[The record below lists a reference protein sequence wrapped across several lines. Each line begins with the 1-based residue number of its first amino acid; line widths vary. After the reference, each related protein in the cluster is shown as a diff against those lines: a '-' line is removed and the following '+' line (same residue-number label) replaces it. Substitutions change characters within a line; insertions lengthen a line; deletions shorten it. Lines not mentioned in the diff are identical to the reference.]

1 MDINNTKIKSFT
13 GLNAWKESHQLIL
26 TIYKITKQFP
36 NEEKF
41 GLTDQIRRAG
51 VSISSCIAEG
61 FSRFGKKE
69 KHQFYRMALGSLTE
83 IQNQLLI
90 ARDLNYI
97 SKEEFSILAEQTIVV
112 SKLINGLIK
121 FTSRTHNT

>member
-1 MDINNTKIKSFT
+1 MDTNDNKIKSFT
-13 GLNAWKESHQLIL
+13 GLNAWKESHQLVL
-26 TIYKITKQFP
+26 TIYRITKEFP

-41 GLTDQIRRAG
+41 GLTDQIRRAV
-51 VSISSCIAEG
+51 VSVTSCIAEG
-61 FSRFGKKE
+61 FSRFGRKE
-69 KHQFYRMALGSLTE
+69 KQQFYRMALGSLTE

-97 SKEEFSILAEQTIVV
+97 SKEEFSITAEQTVIV

-121 FTSRTHNT
+121 FTSKTHNT